1 MIEAEACSDH
11 IHMLVCIPPHISV
24 SQFMG
29 YLKGKSSLMI
39 FAALKL
45 IEQLYYDGHISQ
57 KMFRDILFEHSDVV
71 DIAQFNL
78 QRPNK

>member
-1 MIEAEACSDH
+1 MEDTTPE
-11 IHMLVCIPPHISV
+11 
-24 SQFMG
+24 
-29 YLKGKSSLMI
+29 MI

-71 DIAQFNL
+71 DVTQVNL